1 MPFGLTWQNWVGFTL
16 ETGDNIAYKATGTA
30 GTGETSPTVFLPLA
44 GAESIKRNPNT
55 MFSPSIES
63 LLHPMRTSKGAE
75 IVTGSLPVAIPVG
88 LFSGSFITWAIGTS
102 GAFSFAGD
110 AYQLPTATLWVSVVN
125 QSDGNRYSK
134 KVTGVKISKVT
145 IESAAGSN
153 WVNMT
158 LDIVGRDMILD
169 TSNITLDTIL
179 TSIYGSAALATVPEY
194 RHLDSRFYSGAAT
207 GAWLPSAAP
216 NPATNYD
223 VNALAW
229 TIVIDNKVSE
239 DGFRLDGEGKLRR
252 AYNTGREITGT
263 FSKDFR
269 SVVDFN
275 YFLAQT
281 DCRVGH
287 WLYRDAGVS
296 LAFDI
301 PRCAYNEGD
310 LNNEGDKEAYN
321 KNNYGWRALSIA
333 SPTSPYVVGDAL
345 GIYVNNSLVY
355 HGV

>member
-16 ETGDNIAYKATGTA
+16 ETGDNIAYKATGAA
-30 GTGETSPTVFLPLA
+30 GVGETSPTVFLPLA

-75 IVTGSLPVAIPVG
+75 IVTGSIPVGIPVG
-88 LFSGSFITWAIGTS
+88 LFSGDFMDWAIGTT
-102 GAFSFAGD
+102 GAFTFAGD
-110 AYQLPTATLWVSVVN
+110 YYQLPSATLWVAVSN
-125 QSDGNRYSK
+125 QTGFVKVK
-134 KVTGVKISKVT
+134 KVTGAKVSKVT

-158 LDIVGRDMILD
+158 LDIVGRDMALD
-169 TSNITLDTIL
+169 TNAISLSTIL
-179 TSIYGSAALATVPEY
+179 TSIYGSEALATVPEY
-194 RHLDSRFYSGAAT
+194 RHLDSRFYSTAAT

-223 VNALAW
+223 INSLAW

-269 SVVDFN
+269 SVTDFG

-287 WLYRDAGVS
+287 WLYRSAGVS

-321 KNNYGWRALSIA
+321 KENYGWRALSIA
-333 SPTSPYVVGDAL
+333 SPTSPYIVGDAL
-345 GIYVNNSLVY
+345 GVYINDVLVY